1 MAIDNLTPE
10 LKFAWADDCDTIG
23 EHHERYLPDWSVVA
37 MA

>member
-10 LKFAWADDCDTIG
+10 LKFARADDCDTID
-23 EHHERYLPDWSVVA
+23 EHHERYLPGWSVVA